1 MIRAGAAALS
11 LLWPLALGAETLSAD
26 ALYPAVDCAA
36 LHLGR
41 DDAARRLRYLDR
53 DPADAALAAAFRE
66 AAIRLNGGA
75 AGAVD
80 AAIADARPA
89 MRLLLESLV
98 LDQDRQSRDLYERLL
113 STCDRFAMVA
123 PEFDALR

>member
-1 MIRAGAAALS
+1 MIRTGAAALS
-11 LLWPLALGAETLSAD
+11 LLWPLPLAAKPLSET
-26 ALYPAVDCAA
+26 LYPAVDCAA

-41 DDAARRLRYLDR
+41 DDAARRLRHLPRDTE
-53 DPADAALAAAFRE
+53 DPARAEAFRQ

-75 AGAVD
+75 VAGVD
-80 AAIADARPA
+80 EAIAAARPA

-98 LDQDRQSRDLYERLL
+98 LDQDLQSRDLYERLL
-113 STCDRFAMVA
+113 GTCARFAQGA